1 MGLEDPYCYSQLSS
15 PRHTRSIVLHPS
27 KTDDGRITCELV
39 EVNIDDAPRCE
50 ALSYTW
56 NGEAP
61 SEPLEILASGGS
73 GGVQILLVTPN
84 CARALRIIRKR
95 LGRRR
100 VAKVGLWVDAI
111 CINQSDNKEKG
122 LQVAMMA
129 EIYRTAESLLGIT
142 LPEFL
147 EKKTAEPRDKVYALG
162 NLCSAAFGAIE
173 VDYDRSVEGLFT
185 EATRCLIVATQNL
198 EPLYTACSCKK
209 AYDIPSWTVDWAPTP
224 DITMERA
231 TRWITKARECSPVS
245 NDTLKASF
253 SDDGLV
259 LKLFGKDCGRIS
271 TCVSESID
279 FDHWLIRHEPDDVAN
294 MVRKFLTAAGSAQLT
309 SNVNLGAGMAEIL
322 RLKTVYASESDK
334 TLRRMETESDA
345 GRICD
350 LMEEYIAAQP
360 STVMRREI
368 IFMTAEG
375 RIGTGNPNLES
386 GDLICSFAGLALPF
400 IVRRKGPYHE
410 LVSPAIVD
418 GVTNCDTPG
427 ESQDEVL
434 PWEIV

>member
-1 MGLEDPYCYSQLSS
+1 MWLHCQFFEMLQLEDQP
-15 PRHTRSIVLHPS
+15 
-27 KTDDGRITCELV
+27 DDEW
-39 EVNIDDAPRCE
+39 P
-50 ALSYTW
+50 
-56 NGEAP
+56 
-61 SEPLEILASGGS
+61 
-73 GGVQILLVTPN
+73 
-84 CARALRIIRKR
+84 K
-95 LGRRR
+95 
-100 VAKVGLWVDAI
+100 
-111 CINQSDNKEKG
+111 
-122 LQVAMMA
+122 
-129 EIYRTAESLLGIT
+129 LLGLT
-142 LPEFL
+142 LPDFL
-147 EKKTAEPRDKVYALG
+147 EKKTAEPRDKVFALR

-209 AYDIPSWTVDWAPTP
+209 SYDIPSWAIDWAPPLSWTVEWAPAP

-231 TRWITKARECSPVS
+231 TRWITEARERSPVS

-259 LKLFGKDCGRIS
+259 LKLFGKDWGRIS

-279 FDHWLIRHEPDDVAN
+279 FHHWLIGHEPDDVTN
-294 MVRKFLTAAGSAQLT
+294 MVRKFLTAASLAHCA
-309 SNVNLGAGMAEIL
+309 SKVNLGTGMAEIL
-322 RLKTVYASESDK
+322 RLKTLYAPESDE
-334 TLRRMETESDA
+334 TLRRMEAESEA

-350 LMEEYIAAQP
+350 LMEEYITAHP
-360 STVMRREI
+360 STLMRRERL
-368 IFMTAEG
+368 FLTAEG

-418 GVTNCDTPG
+418 GVTNCDAPG
-427 ESQDEVL
+427 ESQDEVV